1 MSVANCPSCGAP
13 IEFAIGSSAVVVCN
27 YCRSVVAR
35 TDRGVESHGKVAA
48 LIETGSPL
56 RVGVAGKYKKNGFR
70 ITGRTQLRHQAGGVW
85 DEWYA
90 AFDDGRWGWLAE
102 AQGRFYVTFKVAVQ
116 FVEGIPPLDQL
127 QLAAPVPALDGLTT
141 AEIGEATLLSAEGE
155 LPWTPEPNGVYEY
168 ADLTGTDRRF
178 ATIDYSEEPPVVFKG
193 NETTIEELGIEPG
206 MLRRTKVATKALNCS
221 KCGGALEL
229 RAPDQA
235 ERIWC
240 PYCGAGHD
248 IAEGKLQYFAM
259 LKKKGRVEPAIP
271 LGARGTIE
279 NDVYVIAGFMQRAV
293 KFDIQYYWTEYLLYN
308 ESKGFRWLVH
318 SDDHWSFV
326 TPLRPGEVGDPAGTD
341 TAKKVHY
348 EGRTYKIF
356 QEATAKVTYVVGEFY
371 WRVEVGESVDTVD
384 YIAPPFGIS
393 KELTTTGAR
402 EVSYSHARYMQIE
415 EVAQAFNVRD
425 LTHPNTV
432 GPMQPYPGAALGG
445 LWWKML
451 LLLFVVAIVLAIRLP
466 GKTVLNQTIDASE
479 VPTSAASAAMPENA
493 RMVFTEP
500 FDLTGKHNVEI
511 RGDASVNNSWLYV
524 EGNLVDESSGRFESF
539 ELPIEYYHG
548 VSGGESWSEGRR
560 NRRVFLTP
568 PPKGRYTLALGLQWE
583 AGKTPVSLRV
593 RVREG
598 VFRWPY
604 FILAL
609 LAISVVPVLSGI
621 RRMSWESQRWKDS
634 SYTPFGQW
642 QSSEDD
648 DDEE

>member
-1 MSVANCPSCGAP
+1 VPVSVANCPSCGAP

-56 RVGVAGKYKKNGFR
+56 RTGVTGKYKNNGFR
-70 ITGRTQLRHQAGGVW
+70 VTGRTQLRHQAGGVW

-102 AQGRFYVTFKVAVQ
+102 AQGRFYVTFKVAADA
-116 FVEGIPPLDQL
+116 PPLDEL
-127 QLAAPVPALDGLTT
+127 QLAAPVPAVDGLVT

-155 LPWTPEPNGVYEY
+155 LPWTPEPGGVYAY
-168 ADLTGTDRRF
+168 ADLTGEGRRF

-193 NETTIEELGIEPG
+193 NETTLEELGVAAG
-206 MLRRTKVATKALNCS
+206 DLRRTRVATTALNCS

-248 IAEGKLQYFAM
+248 IANGKLQYFAM
-259 LKKKGRVEPAIP
+259 RKKGRVEPAIP
-271 LGARGTIE
+271 LGTTGTIE
-279 NDVYVIAGFMQRAV
+279 GDAYVIAGFMQRAV
-293 KFDIQYYWTEYLLYN
+293 KFDILYYWTEYLLYN
-308 ESKGFRWLVH
+308 ASKGFRWLVH

-326 TPLRPGEVGDPAGTD
+326 TPLRPGEVYDPAGVNTSK
-341 TAKKVHY
+341 TVGY

-371 WRVEVGESVDTVD
+371 WRVEIGETVDTVD

-402 EVSYSHARYMQIE
+402 EVSYSHARYMQLE
-415 EVAQAFNVRD
+415 EVSQAFNVRD
-425 LTHPNTV
+425 LTRPTTV
-432 GPMQPYPGAALGG
+432 GPMQPFPGSSLGRMWAA
-445 LWWKML
+445 ML
-451 LLLFVVAIVLAIRLP
+451 LLLVFTAIVLAIRLP
-466 GKTVLNQTIDASE
+466 GRTVLQQTIDASA
-479 VPTSAASAAMPENA
+479 VPPSAGMPENA
-493 RMVFTEP
+493 RMIFSEP
-500 FDLTGKHNVEI
+500 FTLTGEHNVEI
-511 RGDASVNNSWLYV
+511 RGDAPVDNSWLYV
-524 EGNLVDESSGRFESF
+524 EGDLVDESSGRFESF

-548 VSGGESWSEGRR
+548 YDGGESWSEGKRA
-560 NRRVFLTP
+560 RRVFLAHP
-568 PPKGRYTLALGLQWE
+568 PPGRYTLALGMQWQ
-583 AGKTPVSLRV
+583 AARTPETFHVT
-593 RVREG
+593 VREG

-609 LAISVVPVLSGI
+609 LAISVLPVLAAI
-621 RRMSWESQRWKDS
+621 RKISWESQRWKDS
-634 SYTPFGQW
+634 SYSPFGQW
-642 QSSEDD
+642 QSGDEDD

>member
-13 IEFAIGSSAVVVCN
+13 VEFAIGSSAVVVCT

-56 RVGVAGKYKKNGFR
+56 RTGVTGKYKNSGFLV
-70 ITGRTQLRHQAGGVW
+70 TGRTQLRHQAGGVW

-102 AQGRFYVTFKVAVQ
+102 AQGRFYVTFKVAADA
-116 FVEGIPPLDQL
+116 PPLDQL
-127 QLAAPVPALDGLTT
+127 QLAAPVASVDGLTT

-155 LPWTPEPNGVYEY
+155 LPWTPEPGGVYTY
-168 ADLTGTDRRF
+168 ADLTGAGRRF
-178 ATIDYSEEPPVVFKG
+178 ATIDYSEDPPVVFKG
-193 NETTIEELGIEPG
+193 NEVTLDELGIAAGE
-206 MLRRTKVATKALNCS
+206 LRRTRVAAKALNCS

-259 LKKKGRVEPAIP
+259 LKKKRVEPAIP
-271 LGARGTIE
+271 LGTTGTV
-279 NDVYVIAGFMQRAV
+279 DGDTYVIAGFMQRAV
-293 KFDIQYYWTEYLLYN
+293 KFDILYYWTEYLLYN
-308 ESKGFRWLVH
+308 AAKGFRWLVN

-326 TPLRPGEVGDPAGTD
+326 TPLRPGEVDDPGGQQTSK
-341 TAKKVHY
+341 TVHY
-348 EGRTYKIF
+348 EGRAYKIF

-402 EVSYSHARYMQIE
+402 EIAYSHARYMTGE
-415 EVAQAFNVRD
+415 EVGQAFNVTD
-425 LTHPNTV
+425 LTRPTTV
-432 GPMQPYPGAALGG
+432 GPMQPYPGASLGRM
-445 LWWKML
+445 WMAML
-451 LLLFVVAIVLAIRLP
+451 LFLLIVAIFLGIRLP
-466 GKTVLNQTIDASE
+466 GRTVLEQTIDAST
-479 VPTSAASAAMPENA
+479 VPPGTGMPENA
-493 RMVFTEP
+493 RMIFTEP
-500 FDLTGKHNVEI
+500 FNLTGDHNVEV
-511 RGDASVNNSWLYV
+511 RGDASVNNSWLFIEADLV
-524 EGNLVDESSGRFESF
+524 NEGSGRFESF
-539 ELPIEYYHG
+539 TMPLEYYHG
-548 VSGGESWSEGRR
+548 VDGGESWSEGRR
-560 NRRVFLTP
+560 ARRVFLAHP
-568 PPKGRYTLALGLQWE
+568 PPGKYTLALGMQWQ
-583 AGKTPVSLRV
+583 AGRNPDTLRV

-609 LAISVVPVLSGI
+609 LAISVLPILSGI
-621 RRMSWESQRWKDS
+621 RRLSWESQRWKDS
-634 SYTPFGQW
+634 SYSPFGQW
-642 QSSEDD
+642 QGGDD